1 LSTAGRIG
9 SNFRAPYVEAAEL
22 AESIYYPGDLART
35 GLYTFSPT
43 WKKVLLQWFYDNQ
56 DSKTGYWIPKLRS
69 SGERLNS
76 GDLVSTEKIIK
87 LSSNKLIKEGVKAAP
102 SVLGK
107 ASKGLIKGTKFLLA
121 Q

>member
-1 LSTAGRIG
+1 M
-9 SNFRAPYVEAAEL
+9 
-22 AESIYYPGDLART
+22 
-35 GLYTFSPT
+35 
-43 WKKVLLQWFYDNQ
+43 
-56 DSKTGYWIPKLRS
+56 
-69 SGERLNS
+69 NS